1 MSDVRPGPAA
11 LAFAV
16 DAALAASA
24 DSAVARREW
33 AASFDPAHRV
43 ERPPRTTTTMELIL
57 WRHAEAEPGEP
68 AQDRRLTA
76 KGLRHAERVGA
87 WLEHRLPDGAR
98 VLVSPARCAQQTA
111 FALQRKFKTTEAVDP
126 GASAAELLA
135 AAGWPSAGKPVVVVG
150 HQPTLGGVASL
161 LLAGEE
167 ASWTVR
173 KGALWWLTNRNRDG
187 TPRVMLRAMLG
198 PDIA

>member
-1 MSDVRPGPAA
+1 MPDVQPGPAT
-11 LAFAV
+11 LAPAV
-16 DAALAASA
+16 DAVLVAEA
-24 DSAVARREW
+24 DCAVARRDW
-33 AASFDPAHRV
+33 AASFDSAHRAA
-43 ERPPRTTTTMELIL
+43 RPQRTTTMDLIL

-68 AQDRRLTA
+68 DHDRRLTA

-87 WLEHRLPDGAR
+87 WLEHRLPEGAR

-111 FALQRKFKTTEAVDP
+111 FALQRKFKTTEAVGP
-126 GASAAELLA
+126 AASAAELLA
-135 AAGWPSAGKPVVVVG
+135 AAGWPNAGKPVVVVG

-161 LLAGEE
+161 LLSGEE

-187 TPRVMLRAMLG
+187 TPKVMLRAMLG